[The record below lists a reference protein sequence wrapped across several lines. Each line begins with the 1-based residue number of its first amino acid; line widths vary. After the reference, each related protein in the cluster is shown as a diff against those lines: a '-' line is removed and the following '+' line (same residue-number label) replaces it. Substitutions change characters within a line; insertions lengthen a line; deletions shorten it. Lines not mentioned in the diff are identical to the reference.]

1 MYFGMTTAELAVV
14 VGVGGA
20 VAVGMVKLLGE
31 IVENAGRKR
40 PGHIDPW
47 DDPPSA

>member
-1 MYFGMTTAELAVV
+1 MTSTELAVV

-20 VAVGMVKLLGE
+20 VAVGTVKLLAE
-31 IVENAGRKR
+31 IVENAGRRK

-47 DDPPSA
+47 DDPPYT